1 MTFIHSPIERKKM
14 RRYKAKML
22 SAGALIA
29 SAVMALTGCS
39 GSAAGSGGDGGD
51 TLNVL
56 SWESYHD
63 QKQIDKFTAETGVKV
78 NVVNVGSP
86 DEMFA
91 KVKSAPG
98 QWDVALL
105 TSGWYDNYT
114 TNNLLEPID
123 RSRVDALKDFRLGFD
138 WEGAASSEGSLYGV
152 LYNWG
157 NQPLAWTDDEA
168 LSSPA
173 LDKYRNEKGQFDDW
187 NVFWDPALKGRVS
200 IFDDSQAVIT
210 MAALTLGIEDPF
222 HLSDQQFEAV
232 KAKLAELRPQIKR
245 LTSGYNDQTDQ
256 IARDE
261 VSMAYLNLSVVV
273 GGVEKA
279 GKTLHVNNII
289 KQGVPAWSDN
299 YSIIK
304 HDTMKLDAIYKFINY
319 TQSTNWQAEFITRTG
334 SAGILDYEQATSPEA
349 VQAGL
354 TPEALEATLIPATR
368 EGDAF
373 FSKMVFGKT
382 PENLE
387 KRVDMWNGFKIGTS

>member
-1 MTFIHSPIERKKM
+1 
-14 RRYKAKML
+14 ML
-22 SAGALIA
+22 AAGALVV
-29 SAVMALTGCS
+29 SAVMGLSGCS
-39 GSAAGSGGDGGD
+39 GSATGSSGGGGE

-63 QKQIDKFTAETGVKV
+63 KKQIDKFTAETGIKV

-91 KVKSAPG
+91 KVKSAPA
-98 QWDVALL
+98 QWDMALV

-114 TNNLLEPID
+114 NTNLLEPID
-123 RSRVDALKDFRLGFD
+123 RSRVDALKDFKLGFD
-138 WEGAASSEGSLYGV
+138 WEAAATSKGSLYGV

-157 NQPLAWTDDEA
+157 NQPLAWTDNDV
-168 LSSPA
+168 LNSPA
-173 LDKYRNEKGQFDDW
+173 LDKYKNDKGQFDDW
-187 NVFWDPALKGRVS
+187 NVFWAPALKGQVS
-200 IFDDSQAVIT
+200 IFDDSQAVIS
-210 MAALTLGIEDPF
+210 MVALTLGIKDPS
-222 HLSDQQFEAV
+222 HLSDQEFEAV
-232 KAKLAELRPQIKR
+232 KAKLDALRPQIKR

-256 IARDE
+256 IARGE
-261 VSMAYLNLSVVV
+261 VSMAYLNLVVTV
-273 GGVEKA
+273 GAVEKA

-319 TQSTNWQAEFITRTG
+319 TQSIGWQAEFIKRTG
-334 SAGILDYEQATSPEA
+334 SAGILDYQQATSSEA
-349 VQAGL
+349 VKAGL
-354 TPEALEATLIPATR
+354 TPDALNASLIPATR
-368 EGDAF
+368 EGETF

-387 KRVDMWNGFKIGTS
+387 KRVQMWNEFKIGTS